1 MIFLKHYLDFSY
13 KYRLLVGDK
22 LNGDIKYLIWKIYR
36 RMVAREYLTKKMFY
50 LTNRCEECYFA
61 RLNILD
67 GPNRNFYIVPACNNP
82 NAEASGVLCCYKQIC
97 AGDCKFKL
105 YCDKCSIKTD
115 YTPLRYPFENDN
127 GNNIIENREDIR
139 VPCRNC
145 GDIITKKMYFNDY
158 YLEECG

>member
-22 LNGDIKYLIWKIYR
+22 LNPDIKYLIWKIYR

-50 LTNRCEECYFA
+50 WTSRCEECYFA
-61 RLNILD
+61 RWNILD
-67 GPNRNFYIVPACNNP
+67 EPNRSFYIVPACNNP

-97 AGDCKFKL
+97 TRDCKFKL
-105 YCDKCSIKTD
+105 YCNKCNIKTD

-127 GNNIIENREDIR
+127 GNNIVENRADIR

-145 GDIITKKMYFNDY
+145 GDIITKKTCFNDY
-158 YLEECG
+158 FLEECD